1 MSRGKYAQGLFTPKN
16 PEKYIGK
23 GTPKYRSSWE
33 MAMMTFFDNND
44 HILHWASESISVP
57 YRHPFTGKI
66 TNYIPDFF
74 CVYVDNKNKQ
84 HAEIIEVK
92 PRSQT
97 IMTEARSKG
106 DQQQVIINTAKWQA
120 AQAYCKRNGF
130 TFRIVNERD
139 IFANGRPTR

>member
-1 MSRGKYAQGLFTPKN
+1 MAKYAQGIFAVKN
-16 PEKYIGK
+16 PDKYIGRQA
-23 GTPKYRSSWE
+23 PKYRSSWE
-33 MAMMTFFDNND
+33 MTMMTFFDNNKN
-44 HILHWASESISVP
+44 ILKWASESISIP

-74 CVYVDNKNKQ
+74 TVYVDNVNKQ

-97 IMTEARSKG
+97 IMTEAKSKG

-120 AQAYCKRNGF
+120 AQAYCRAHGF
-130 TFRIVNERD
+130 AFRVVNEMD
-139 IFANGRPTR
+139 IFTNGRNR

>member
-1 MSRGKYAQGLFTPKN
+1 MAKYAQGLFTPKF
-16 PEKYIGK
+16 PKKYIGK

-74 CVYVDNKNKQ
+74 VVYVDNKNKQ

-97 IMTEARSKG
+97 IMTEARNKG

-130 TFRIVNERD
+130 TFRIVNEQD
-139 IFANGRPTR
+139 IFANGRPKR